1 MNLPKPPA
9 TNEPALRTA
18 ALRSQQRL
26 RTRRVR
32 VEDLKLGTLTATI
45 EHSSVQLVASV
56 EDLSPYGAALV
67 IEPSQVSGPLFLA
80 GDRIARLVLSSARGL
95 LYDGSAIVRRIASLD
110 QHLVVGVEMSS
121 QRLNLAEV
129 YRHGTRHSF
138 SERLAE
144 LERGLVPEEVSAEF
158 KVWLV
163 DLRGYLKAMKT
174 FLTKE
179 EDALRG
185 EDLATRDD
193 AIRQYVEE
201 AAPHLVAHMNAFGEE
216 LNRLVAAFSDSQH
229 VVHRRFAR
237 EHLLPLFLEAPFM
250 RRAAEKPLGYAGDYE
265 MMNMLYREHMEGGSL
280 FGKVLNL
287 YATQEGAARAN
298 INRIDYLGGQVRE
311 LVGTAQATRLRIASI
326 GCGPAQ
332 EIRRLLEESPE
343 IGPSLDV
350 ALIDQEERSIAYC
363 ERTLG
368 PLALETGARIDFMRE
383 SVRRLLT
390 TRQLSRA
397 LGTRDLI
404 YSAGLFDYLN
414 QAMFARLLSTLYEAL
429 VPGGV
434 LLVGNVAVNNPSRW
448 SMEYYVEWFLI
459 HRSPEDLR
467 AFGEALVPTPSSVEV
482 ESEPTGINLFLRVVK

>member
-1 MNLPKPPA
+1 
-9 TNEPALRTA
+9 
-18 ALRSQQRL
+18 
-26 RTRRVR
+26 
-32 VEDLKLGTLTATI
+32 
-45 EHSSVQLVASV
+45 
-56 EDLSPYGAALV
+56 
-67 IEPSQVSGPLFLA
+67 
-80 GDRIARLVLSSARGL
+80 
-95 LYDGSAIVRRIASLD
+95 
-110 QHLVVGVEMSS
+110 
-121 QRLNLAEV
+121 
-129 YRHGTRHSF
+129 
-138 SERLAE
+138 
-144 LERGLVPEEVSAEF
+144 
-158 KVWLV
+158 
-163 DLRGYLKAMKT
+163 
-174 FLTKE
+174 
-179 EDALRG
+179 
-185 EDLATRDD
+185 
-193 AIRQYVEE
+193 
-201 AAPHLVAHMNAFGEE
+201 
-216 LNRLVAAFSDSQH
+216 

-250 RRAAEKPLGYAGDYE
+250 HRAAEKPLGYAGDYE
-265 MMNMLYREHMEGGSL
+265 MMNMLYREHTEGGSL

-298 INRIDYLGGQVRE
+298 INRIDYLGAQVRE
-311 LVGTAQATRLRIASI
+311 LVGTAHATRLRVASI

-332 EIRRLLEESPE
+332 EIRRLLEESPG

-390 TRQLSRA
+390 TRELSRA

-467 AFGEALVPTPSSVEV
+467 AFGEALVPTPSCVEV